1 MQLSPKRLTLA
12 LALLTASPALADEA
26 SERAAAAL
34 LEAKLA
40 HEKPADLAILK
51 SVAGK
56 DIVVVRGSMDHI
68 ENVLAAANIRH
79 TLVEP
84 DQVAGLDLRADQIV
98 MVDCPGVMPDAGVR
112 RLERFVRAG
121 GLLYTTDW
129 ALLNVVQK
137 AFPGTIEHNGK
148 STGDEVTAVA
158 VSATHDDLMSQML
171 LTKDDQPQWWLEG
184 GSYPITVLDPK
195 RVQVL
200 ATSAAMDK
208 KYGAAPVVVRF
219 KWDDG
224 EVIHVVSHFYRQVS
238 AQGPAV
244 AAAKAI
250 DQVEGL
256 TDQQKAAFKADP
268 NAQASMANVGSSYAF
283 QRMTSNLVVGK
294 QRRNVDLDQQYG
306 FTPKAT
312 ITVDGRKAKNG
323 DKLKVVSRDGSKVR
337 VRDDRGNE
345 AVVDADTIT
354 AR

>member
-1 MQLSPKRLTLA
+1 MQLRTLA
-12 LALLTASPALADEA
+12 TSLTALCLTIPALADEA
-26 SERAAAAL
+26 SEKAAGAL

-51 SVAGK
+51 AVAGK

-68 ENVLAAANIRH
+68 EQVLAAAKIRH
-79 TLVEP
+79 TVVEP
-84 DQVAGLDLRADQIV
+84 DQVAALDLKAEQIV
-98 MVDCPGVMPDAGVR
+98 MVDCPGIMPDAGVR

-129 ALLNVVQK
+129 ALLNVIQK
-137 AFPGTIEHNGK
+137 AFPGTIRHNGQ
-148 STGDEVTAVA
+148 STLDEVTPVVIAA
-158 VSATHDDLMSQML
+158 RNDDLMSQML

-184 GSYPITVLDPK
+184 GSYPIQVLDAK

-200 ATSAAMDK
+200 ATSHHMGK

-224 EVIHVVSHFYRQVS
+224 EVIHVVSHFYRQAS

-244 AAAKAI
+244 AAAKAV

-256 TDQQKAAFKADP
+256 TAQQKAAFKADP
-268 NAQASMANVGSSYAF
+268 NAQSSMANVSSSYAF

-294 QRRNVDLDQQYG
+294 QKRNAELDQHYG
-306 FTPKAT
+306 WTPSGE
-312 ITVDGRKAKNG
+312 VVLEGRKAQRG
-323 DKLKVVSRDGSKVR
+323 DKLKVVSRDGRKVR

-345 AVVDADTIT
+345 AVIDEAAIV